1 MIPFRVS
8 SQAPG
13 RARRKSQGIE
23 IQGQGGHR
31 VYREVSRW
39 VLLLEGILTETS
51 EELVLERCG
60 SASYKV
66 SRACG
71 DHGKFSRSKDCPGDT
86 QKRDRECALGWMR
99 VWEYLKDGGKKP
111 TAKTIGRCGW
121 GGGESDTQRWQPAR
135 RCLRKPVIAIYS
147 DATWSMEKD
156 L

>member
-1 MIPFRVS
+1 MEHWRWVGTMIPFQVS

-51 EELVLERCG
+51 EELVLERYG

-71 DHGKFSRSKDCPGDT
+71 VCTWVDEGVGISERWRKETHSKNHR
-86 QKRDRECALGWMR
+86 KMWLGWR
-99 VWEYLKDGGKKP
+99 G
-111 TAKTIGRCGW
+111 I
-121 GGGESDTQRWQPAR
+121 
-135 RCLRKPVIAIYS
+135 
-147 DATWSMEKD
+147 
-156 L
+156 